1 MGSEMWL
8 DAVLIG
14 GGLAATCL
22 AIHHGVTNR
31 SPHPKEFWILGVQS
45 LPFMV
50 LIFAFIVDYDAL
62 RLVRSHGSPDLPLHY
77 RVSAAWA
84 GRAGPLLLWVAWLA
98 AVRLWWRRRPDDDSM
113 RNRLGSGV
121 VLHFLILMIL
131 FIALLLQPFE
141 FDPDATRHELNVYLQ
156 TDLMV
161 IHPPIVFSFYA
172 FCLLVGS
179 IAFEGMINGS
189 ESHSIHEEQL
199 PAARAAF
206 FTGTV
211 GIGLGGLWAYTVLDW
226 GGYWAWDPVETAS
239 FLPWL
244 TALLIIHVRMTPR
257 PDGRESAMEWAPAL
271 GLLTG
276 ALAMHSTLV
285 TRANG
290 VWASVHAFVV
300 SDSEVALPDDAYLR
314 VLSLWSEGVEGAEVF
329 LEFTIMLVLLGAATL
344 LLARNQ
350 AERVHRSGA
359 DTLLTHRPFL
369 AYGVLLGL
377 SVIHIRS
384 ASLSVAVIAIPVL
397 ILMIHDRVHTV
408 LWSSVG
414 VIIMLFSRWSWHLE
428 TVEAGI
434 GMLLFLL
441 PWLLAPE
448 EDTLPQRPN
457 VRRLSLFVPL
467 AGGGSFL
474 LLTWLLLLAEIDGPS
489 PEAHEAFGAILIGL
503 LAAGILT
510 YSLRRSSERQRWFVL
525 GFGLLLSVV
534 SVWIGESYLPL
545 PGNAD
550 QLIATSITRGDI
562 ARFLLVWLILAA
574 LPALAELVTEVNARS
589 SASVHSQPTMLRLAS
604 HVAHAGILLLLIGH
618 VLTTTLVDRVDPSH
632 QVTLIRDEPVQHG
645 DLIFTMRDIETSVRG
660 EPIFDDRFNIGDAF
674 FGIVI
679 DVEDLDGK
687 SLGEVRPGVL
697 RFDAEESGS
706 ITPRSEV
713 DRLVM
718 WDGDVIMILD
728 LNQMSLIMNDGLLG
742 GLDEVDRVR
751 LTVYDL
757 PGSHLVWTGWIM
769 IVIGSMMTLNS
780 RRLTAIQ
787 SVESE

>member
-179 IAFEGMINGS
+179 IALEGMINGS

-369 AYGVLLGL
+369 AYGVLLGI

-428 TVEAGI
+428 TIEAGI

-780 RRLTAIQ
+780 RSITANQ

>member
-31 SPHPKEFWILGVQS
+31 SPHPKEFWILGIQS

-172 FCLLVGS
+172 FCLLVSS
-179 IAFEGMINGS
+179 IALEGMINGS

-244 TALLIIHVRMTPR
+244 TALLVIHVRMTPR

-359 DTLLTHRPFL
+359 DTLLTNRPFL
-369 AYGVLLGL
+369 AYGILLGL

-457 VRRLSLFVPL
+457 IRRLSLFVPL

-525 GFGLLLSVV
+525 GSGLLLSVV
-534 SVWIGESYLPL
+534 SAWIGESYLPL

-550 QLIATSITRGDI
+550 QLIATSITRGEI

-574 LPALAELVTEVNARS
+574 LPALAELVTEVNARF
-589 SASVHSQPTMLRLAS
+589 SASVHGQPTMLRLAS

-660 EPIFDDRFNIGDAF
+660 EPLFDDRFNIGDAF

-679 DVEDLDGK
+679 DVGDADGK

-718 WDGDVIMILD
+718 WDGDIIMILD

-757 PGSHLVWTGWIM
+757 PGSHLVWAGWIM
-769 IVIGSMMTLNS
+769 IVIGSMMTLKS
-780 RRLTAIQ
+780 RNLTANQ
-787 SVESE
+787 SIESE

>member
-31 SPHPKEFWILGVQS
+31 SPHPKEFWILGIQS

-172 FCLLVGS
+172 FCLLVSS
-179 IAFEGMINGS
+179 IALEGMINGS

-244 TALLIIHVRMTPR
+244 TALLVIHVRMTPR

-359 DTLLTHRPFL
+359 DTLLTNRPFL
-369 AYGVLLGL
+369 AYGILLGL

-457 VRRLSLFVPL
+457 IRRLSLFVPL

-525 GFGLLLSVV
+525 GSGLLLSIV
-534 SVWIGESYLPL
+534 SAWVGESYLPL

-550 QLIATSITRGDI
+550 QLIATSITRGEI

-574 LPALAELVTEVNARS
+574 LPALAELVTEVNARF
-589 SASVHSQPTMLRLAS
+589 SASVHGQPTMLRLAS

-660 EPIFDDRFNIGDAF
+660 EPLFDDRFNIGDAF

-679 DVEDLDGK
+679 DVGDVDGK

-718 WDGDVIMILD
+718 WDGDIIMILD

-757 PGSHLVWTGWIM
+757 PGSHLVWAGWIM
-769 IVIGSMMTLNS
+769 IVIGSMMTLKS
-780 RRLTAIQ
+780 RNLTANQ
-787 SVESE
+787 SIESE

>member
-1 MGSEMWL
+1 MWL

-14 GGLAATCL
+14 GALAATCL
-22 AIHHGVTNR
+22 AIHHGVKKR
-31 SPHPKEFWILGVQS
+31 SPHPKEFWILGIQS
-45 LPFMV
+45 LPFIV
-50 LIFAFIVDYDAL
+50 LILAFIVDYDAL
-62 RLVRSHGSPDLPLHY
+62 RLVRSHGSPNLPLHY

-98 AVRLWWRRRPDDDSM
+98 AVRIWWRRRPNDNSI

-141 FDPDATRHELNVYLQ
+141 FDPDAIRHELNVYLQ

-179 IAFEGMINGS
+179 IALEGMINGS
-189 ESHSIHEEQL
+189 EHHSIHEEQL

-244 TALLIIHVRMTPR
+244 TALLVIHVRMTPR
-257 PDGRESAMEWAPAL
+257 PDGRESAVEWAPAL

-300 SDSEVALPDDAYLR
+300 SDVDAVLPDDAYLR
-314 VLSLWSEGVEGAEVF
+314 VLSLWSEGVEGAEVL

-359 DTLLTHRPFL
+359 DTLLTRHPFL
-369 AYGVLLGL
+369 AYGILIGI

-428 TVEAGI
+428 TVEAGL
-434 GMLLFLL
+434 GMLFFLL

-448 EDTLPQRPN
+448 EDASTQRLN
-457 VRRLSLFVPL
+457 VRRLTLFVPL
-467 AGGGSFL
+467 AGGGAFL

-503 LAAGILT
+503 LAAGLLT
-510 YSLRRSSERQRWFVL
+510 YSLRRSSEKQRWYVL
-525 GFGLLLSVV
+525 GFSLLLSIV
-534 SVWIGESYLPL
+534 SVWVGESYLPL

-550 QLIATSITRGDI
+550 QLISTSITRGDI

-574 LPALAELVTEVNARS
+574 LPALTELFTEIRARS
-589 SASVHSQPTMLRLAS
+589 RASVHRQPTMLRLAS

-645 DLIFTMRDIETSVRG
+645 HLIFTMRDIETSVRG

-679 DVEDLDGK
+679 DVGDEDGNI
-687 SLGEVRPGVL
+687 LGEVRPGVL
-697 RFDAEESGS
+697 RFDAEDSGS

-751 LTVYDL
+751 LTVYEL

-780 RRLTAIQ
+780 RGITANL
-787 SVESE
+787 SDESE

>member
-179 IAFEGMINGS
+179 IALEGMINGS

-562 ARFLLVWLILAA
+562 ARFLLVWLVLAA

-780 RRLTAIQ
+780 RSITAIQ

>member
-31 SPHPKEFWILGVQS
+31 SPHPKEFWILGIQS

-172 FCLLVGS
+172 FCLLVSS
-179 IAFEGMINGS
+179 IALEGMINGS

-244 TALLIIHVRMTPR
+244 TALLVIHVRMTPR

-359 DTLLTHRPFL
+359 NTLLTNRPFL
-369 AYGVLLGL
+369 AYGILLGL

-457 VRRLSLFVPL
+457 IRRLSLFVPL

-525 GFGLLLSVV
+525 GSGLLLSIV
-534 SVWIGESYLPL
+534 SAWVGESYLPL

-550 QLIATSITRGDI
+550 QLIATSITRGEI

-574 LPALAELVTEVNARS
+574 LPALAELVTEVNARF
-589 SASVHSQPTMLRLAS
+589 SASVHGQPTMLRLAS

-660 EPIFDDRFNIGDAF
+660 EPLFDDRFNIGDAF

-679 DVEDLDGK
+679 DVGDVDGK

-718 WDGDVIMILD
+718 WDGDIIMILD

-757 PGSHLVWTGWIM
+757 PGSHLVWAGWIM
-769 IVIGSMMTLNS
+769 IVIGSMMTLKS
-780 RRLTAIQ
+780 RNLTANQ
-787 SVESE
+787 SIESE

>member
-14 GGLAATCL
+14 GALTATCF

-31 SPHPKEFWILGVQS
+31 SPHPKEFWILGIQS

-50 LIFAFIVDYDAL
+50 LIAAFIVDYDAL
-62 RLVRSHGSPDLPLHY
+62 RLVRSHGSPNLPIHY

-98 AVRLWWRRRPDDDSM
+98 LVRLWWSRRPDDASI

-121 VLHFLILMIL
+121 VMHSLSMMIL
-131 FIALLLQPFE
+131 LIALLLQPFE

-172 FCLLVGS
+172 LCLLVGS
-179 IAFEGMINGS
+179 ISLEGMINGS
-189 ESHSIHEEQL
+189 EHYSIHEEQL

-206 FTGTV
+206 FAGTV

-244 TALLIIHVRMTPR
+244 AALLVIHVRMTPR
-257 PDGRESAMEWAPAL
+257 PDGRESAVEWAPAL

-300 SDSEVALPDDAYLR
+300 SDTEAALPDDAYLR
-314 VLSLWSEGVEGAEVF
+314 VLSLWSEGVEGVEVL
-329 LEFTIMLVLLGAATL
+329 LEFTTMLILLGAATL

-350 AERVHRSGA
+350 ARRVHISGA
-359 DTLLTHRPFL
+359 DTLLTRRPVL
-369 AYGVLLGL
+369 AYGILIGL

-384 ASLSVAVIAIPVL
+384 ASLSVAIIAIPVL

-428 TVEAGI
+428 TVEAGL

-441 PWLLAPE
+441 PWLLAPD
-448 EDTLPQRPN
+448 EDTPNQRPN
-457 VRRLSLFVPL
+457 IRRLTLFVPL

-489 PEAHEAFGAILIGL
+489 PEAHEAFGAILLGL
-503 LAAGILT
+503 LAAGLLS
-510 YSLRRSSERQRWFVL
+510 YSLRRSSAKQRWYVL
-525 GFGLLLSVV
+525 GFGLFLSI
-534 SVWIGESYLPL
+534 SSAWIGGAYLPL

-550 QLIATSITRGDI
+550 QLIATSITRGEI

-574 LPALAELVTEVNARS
+574 LPALAELIIEIKARS
-589 SASVHSQPTMLRLAS
+589 SASVHRQPTLLRLAS
-604 HVAHAGILLLLIGH
+604 HIAHAGILLLLIGH

-645 DLIFTMRDIETSVRG
+645 DLIFTMMDIETSVRG
-660 EPIFDDRFNIGDAF
+660 EPLFDNRFNIGDAF

-679 DVEDLDGK
+679 DVEDTKGN

-697 RFDAEESGS
+697 RFDAESGA

-718 WDGDVIMILD
+718 WDGDIIMILD
-728 LNQMSLIMNDGLLG
+728 LNQMYLVMNDGMLG

-757 PGSHLVWTGWIM
+757 PGSHLVWMGWLM
-769 IVIGSMMTLNS
+769 IITGSMMTLIS
-780 RRLTAIQ
+780 RDVTIK
-787 SVESE
+787 SDESE

>member
-14 GGLAATCL
+14 GALVATCL

-31 SPHPKEFWILGVQS
+31 SPHPKEFWILGIQS
-45 LPFMV
+45 LPFIV
-50 LIFAFIVDYDAL
+50 LIFAFIMDFDAIK
-62 RLVRSHGSPDLPLHY
+62 LVRSHGSPNLPLHY

-98 AVRLWWRRRPDDDSM
+98 LVRLWWRRRPGDASIK
-113 RNRLGSGV
+113 NRLGSGV
-121 VLHFLILMIL
+121 VVHFLSLMIL
-131 FIALLLQPFE
+131 FISLLLQPFE

-172 FCLLVGS
+172 LCLLVGS
-179 IAFEGMINGS
+179 IALEGMINGS
-189 ESHSIHEEQL
+189 KHRSIHEEQL

-206 FTGTV
+206 FAGTV

-244 TALLIIHVRMTPR
+244 TALLVIHVRMTPR
-257 PDGRESAMEWAPAL
+257 PDGREPATEWAPAL

-300 SDSEVALPDDAYLR
+300 SDTEATLPDDAYLR
-314 VLSLWSEGVEGAEVF
+314 VLSLWSEGVEGVEVL
-329 LEFTIMLVLLGAATL
+329 LEFMVMLVLLGAATW

-350 AERVHRSGA
+350 AKRVRLSGS
-359 DTLLTHRPFL
+359 DTLLARRPGL
-369 AYGVLLGL
+369 AYGILMGI

-384 ASLSVAVIAIPVL
+384 GSLSVAVIAIPIL
-397 ILMIHDRVHTV
+397 FLMIHDRIHTV

-448 EDTLPQRPN
+448 DEAPSRRPN
-457 VRRLSLFVPL
+457 IRRLTLFIPL
-467 AGGGSFL
+467 AGGGAFL

-489 PEAHEAFGAILIGL
+489 PEAHEAFGAILLGL
-503 LAAGILT
+503 LAAGLLS
-510 YSLRRSSERQRWFVL
+510 YSLRRSSVKQRWSVL
-525 GFGLLLSVV
+525 GFGLLLSIF
-534 SVWIGESYLPL
+534 SVWIGSSYLPL

-562 ARFLLVWLILAA
+562 ARFLLVWLILATF
-574 LPALAELVTEVNARS
+574 PALAELITELKARS
-589 SASVHSQPTMLRLAS
+589 SVSPNHRPTLLRLAS

-645 DLIFTMRDIETSVRG
+645 DLIFTMKNIETSVRG
-660 EPIFDDRFNIGDAF
+660 EPLFDDRFNIGDAF

-679 DVEDLDGK
+679 DVEDTGGK

-697 RFDAEESGS
+697 RFDAEDSGI

-728 LNQMSLIMNDGLLG
+728 LNQMSLIMNDAMFG

-757 PGSHLVWTGWIM
+757 PGSHLVWMGWLM
-769 IVIGSMMTLNS
+769 IIVGSMMTLTNKGV
-780 RRLTAIQ
+780 TANV
-787 SVESE
+787 SDESE

>member
-179 IAFEGMINGS
+179 IALEGMINGS

-428 TVEAGI
+428 TIEAGI

-562 ARFLLVWLILAA
+562 ARFLLVWLVLAA

-780 RRLTAIQ
+780 RSITAIQ

>member
-179 IAFEGMINGS
+179 IALEGMINGS
-189 ESHSIHEEQL
+189 ESHLIHEEQL

-428 TVEAGI
+428 TIEAGI

-562 ARFLLVWLILAA
+562 ARFLLVWLVLAA

-780 RRLTAIQ
+780 RSITAIQ

>member
-31 SPHPKEFWILGVQS
+31 SPHPKEFWILGIQS

-172 FCLLVGS
+172 FCLLVSS
-179 IAFEGMINGS
+179 IALEGMINGS

-244 TALLIIHVRMTPR
+244 TALLVIHVRMTPR

-359 DTLLTHRPFL
+359 DTLLTNRPFL
-369 AYGVLLGL
+369 AYGILLGL

-457 VRRLSLFVPL
+457 IRRLSLFVPL

-525 GFGLLLSVV
+525 GSGLLLSVV
-534 SVWIGESYLPL
+534 SAWIGESYLPL

-550 QLIATSITRGDI
+550 QLIATSITRGEI

-574 LPALAELVTEVNARS
+574 LPALAELVTEVNARF
-589 SASVHSQPTMLRLAS
+589 SASVHGQPTMLRLAS

-660 EPIFDDRFNIGDAF
+660 EPLFDDRFNIGDAF

-679 DVEDLDGK
+679 DVGDVDGK

-718 WDGDVIMILD
+718 WDGDIIMILD

-757 PGSHLVWTGWIM
+757 PGSHLVWAGWIM
-769 IVIGSMMTLNS
+769 IVIGSMMTLKS
-780 RRLTAIQ
+780 RNLTANQ
-787 SVESE
+787 SIESE

>member
-179 IAFEGMINGS
+179 IALEGMINGS

-428 TVEAGI
+428 TIEAGI

>member
-179 IAFEGMINGS
+179 IALEGMINGS

-359 DTLLTHRPFL
+359 DTLLTRRPFL
-369 AYGVLLGL
+369 AYGVLLGI

-428 TVEAGI
+428 TIEAGI